1 MRGRKSENELY
12 EEEQSINVSEFGD
25 SKETYYR
32 DEWLKSKKG
41 RKVVNRVSE
50 RESSGSHASQK

>member
-12 EEEQSINVSEFGD
+12 EEEQIINVSEFGD

-41 RKVVNRVSE
+41 R
-50 RESSGSHASQK
+50 